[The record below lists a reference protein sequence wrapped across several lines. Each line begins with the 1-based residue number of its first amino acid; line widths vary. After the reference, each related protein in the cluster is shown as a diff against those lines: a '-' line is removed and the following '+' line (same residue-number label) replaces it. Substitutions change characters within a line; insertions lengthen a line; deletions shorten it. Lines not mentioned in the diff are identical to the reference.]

1 MRLLNSSKFASIAQ
15 NTMAAV
21 AIETGLKACGRPT
34 FICLDKNTNAETKK
48 YSATKEL
55 LYQSLCLAIYMT
67 IIPLFKH
74 GGYAAAKQVFKGDKA
89 VEEVYKNLKTP
100 ITTAKGKTVEGFKR
114 FMYEFAEAKKTDS
127 ATSAMKK
134 IKGGVEATSIVG
146 SVIGLTMIAPQVSN
160 LIIHPIMNALG
171 FAKKEPETKLNK
183 TV

>member
-1 MRLLNSSKFASIAQ
+1 MRLLNSPKFASIAQ

-34 FICLDKNTNAETKK
+34 FICLDKNTNSETKK

-55 LYQSLCLAIYMT
+55 LYQSLCLLIYLT
-67 IIPLFKH
+67 IIPLFKQ
-74 GGYAAAKQVFKGDKA
+74 GGYSVAKRIFKDDAPVQKVFEDF
-89 VEEVYKNLKTP
+89 KTP
-100 ITTAKGKTVEGFKR
+100 IKTAKGKTVEGFKR
-114 FMYEFAEAKKTDS
+114 FMYEFGEAKKTDS

-171 FAKKEPETKLNK
+171 FQKKEPETKINK